1 MDCVFCAI
9 VAGAIGCRKLDED
22 DHAIAFLDIAP
33 WHTGHTL
40 VVPKR
45 HVIDLTADPS
55 VLVEIAPLISAVS
68 RRLVGRLHADG
79 LNLMSS
85 AGAAAGQEV
94 FHMHVHLV
102 PRYSSAP
109 GLRGL
114 LVRDAQ
120 TDLDAVLAR
129 LLAVDQAS

>member
-9 VAGAIGCRKLDED
+9 VAGAIPCRKLDED
-22 DHAIAFLDIAP
+22 EGAIAFLDIAP

-45 HVIDLTADPS
+45 HVADVTADPA
-55 VLVEIAPLISAVS
+55 VLVEIAPLISIVS
-68 RRLVGRLHADG
+68 RRLVERLDADG

-85 AGAAAGQEV
+85 AGAVAGQEV
-94 FHMHVHLV
+94 FHMHMHLV
-102 PRYSSAP
+102 PRYNTAP

-114 LVRDAQ
+114 FNRDSQA
-120 TDLDAVLAR
+120 DLDAVLAR
-129 LLAVDQAS
+129 LLEEGPRA